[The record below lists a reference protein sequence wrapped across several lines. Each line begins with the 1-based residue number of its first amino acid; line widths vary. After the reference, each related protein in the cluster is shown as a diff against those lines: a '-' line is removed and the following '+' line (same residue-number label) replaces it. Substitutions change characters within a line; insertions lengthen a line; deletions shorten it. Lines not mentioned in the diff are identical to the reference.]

1 MSGRRLYCLFLEEEF
16 YLPINISPVQAEELK
31 QEWHVYDVANTLKK
45 GVPFFFS
52 AWKTLSPQEALDI
65 MLDGSD
71 PETKDYD
78 LVREI
83 FSDLNNFPTL
93 DEANQQITERRGL
106 SFTDYYMPR
115 CKECSGAR

>member
-52 AWKTLSPQEALDI
+52 TWKTLSPQEALDI
-65 MLDGSD
+65 MLDRSD